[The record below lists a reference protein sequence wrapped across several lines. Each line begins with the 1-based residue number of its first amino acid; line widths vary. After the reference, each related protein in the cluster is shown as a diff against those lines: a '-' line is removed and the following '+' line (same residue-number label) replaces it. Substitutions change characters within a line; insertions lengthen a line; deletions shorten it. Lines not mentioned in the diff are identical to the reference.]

1 LQVLQEVLG
10 LEGEWLWTAAS
21 GFGGGIGRVQLVCG
35 ALTGAVIALGL
46 AEGKSTAEPGPKTV
60 SDPVRPKVRQLVKG
74 FEDEFGSTECRA
86 LVGFDFS
93 SPEEY
98 EAFRASKEARAGCE
112 SYIRYAVQE
121 VASRW
126 GNQRGE
132 G

>member
-1 LQVLQEVLG
+1 LQVLQEVLDI
-10 LEGEWLWTAAS
+10 EGERLWTAAS

-46 AEGKSTAEPGPKTV
+46 AEGRDMADPGPKTV
-60 SDPVRPKVRQLVKG
+60 SDPVRPKVRHLVEA
-74 FEDEFGSTECRA
+74 FEERFGATDCRA

-93 SPEEY
+93 SPVEY

-121 VASRW
+121 IASRW
-126 GNQRGE
+126 GSGRGAA
-132 G
+132 